1 MQYAEM
7 EEVYSRW
14 CREATEDVDVALE
27 LKQMEGK
34 PEKIEDAF
42 YRSLSFG
49 TGGLRGIIG
58 AGTNRMNLYTV
69 AQATQ
74 GAADYICAHFPEGKR
89 RAAISYDSRIK
100 SRLFAETA
108 AQVLA
113 ANGVEVK
120 IFSRL
125 MPTPCL
131 SFAVRRLSCCLG
143 IMITSSHSPARYNGY
158 KVYGADGCQITSQAA
173 GEISERIG
181 RLDVFRDVKRMEL
194 EEAVKGKL
202 ISVIGED
209 IVTAYIEA
217 VKAQSLLTEQT
228 EACRDM
234 AIVYTPLNGTGLEPV
249 TRVLKEMGYF
259 NVHLVKEQEQPD
271 GTFPTCPYPNPEVPQ
286 AMDLGI
292 ALAGRLKGELLLA
305 TDPDCDRV
313 GIAVKDGKGGY
324 QRLSANE
331 TGLLL
336 LDYICSRRKE
346 NGTMPAHPVMAKTIV
361 TTALAET
368 IAAHYGVQMVN
379 LLTGFKYIG
388 EYIGQ
393 LEAAGR
399 ESDFIFGFEESCG
412 YLSGTYVRD
421 KDGVNAA
428 LLICEMAAFY
438 LARGESLLERLNRIY
453 ETYGCC
459 LETQHSYQFEGSAG
473 ARQMEEIMKAFRA
486 KGANIR
492 GLAVKQVLD
501 YEQGLEGLPKSN
513 VLKYVLEDGGTVIL
527 RPSGTEPKLKLYLSV
542 SSRKKEDLEE
552 MERERAE
559 AVERFMENVRTGN
572 SHE

>member
-7 EEVYSRW
+7 EEVYRRW
-14 CREATEDVDVALE
+14 CREATEDTDVALE
-27 LKQMEGK
+27 LKQMEQD

-49 TGGLRGIIG
+49 TGGLRGLIG

-74 GAADYICAHFPEGKR
+74 GAADYICAFFPKEKR
-89 RAAISYDSRIK
+89 RVAVSYDSRIK

-120 IFSRL
+120 LFSRL

-143 IMITSSHSPARYNGY
+143 IMITSSHNPARYNGY

-173 GEISERIG
+173 GEIFKRIG
-181 RLDVFRDVKRMEL
+181 RLDVFRDVKRLEF

-202 ISVIGED
+202 VSYVGED
-209 IVTAYIEA
+209 TVTAYVEA
-217 VKAQSLLTEQT
+217 VKAQSLLAEQT
-228 EACRDM
+228 PARRDM
-234 AIVYTPLNGTGLEPV
+234 TIVYTPLNGTGLEPV
-249 TRVLKEMGYF
+249 TRVLKEKGYSD
-259 NVHLVKEQEQPD
+259 VHLVKEQEQPD
-271 GTFPTCPYPNPEVPQ
+271 GTFPTCPYPNPEVPES
-286 AMDLGI
+286 MDLGI
-292 ALAGRLKGELLLA
+292 ALAERLGGELLLA

-313 GIAVKDGKGGY
+313 GIAVKDGEGGY
-324 QRLSANE
+324 RRLSANE

-336 LDYICSRRKE
+336 LDYVCSRRQDL
-346 NGTMPAHPVMAKTIV
+346 GTMPAHPVMAKTIV
-361 TTALAET
+361 TTALAEP
-368 IAAHYGVQMVN
+368 IAAHYGVQVVN

-388 EYIGQ
+388 EFIGQ

-421 KDGVNAA
+421 KDVVNAA
-428 LLICEMAAFY
+428 LLIFDVADFY
-438 LARGESLLERLNRIY
+438 LDGGKSLLERLNELY
-453 ETYGCC
+453 ETYGYC
-459 LETQHSYQFEGSAG
+459 LETQHSYQFDGSAG
-473 ARQMEEIMKAFRA
+473 ARQMKDIMEAFRA
-486 KGANIR
+486 KGADMD
-492 GLAVKQVLD
+492 GLEVEQVLD

-513 VLKYVLEDGGTVIL
+513 VLKYVLKDGGTVIL

-542 SSRKKEDLEE
+542 SSRRKEDLEE
-552 MERERAE
+552 MERQRAE

>member
-143 IMITSSHSPARYNGY
+143 IMITSSHNPARYNGY

>member
-74 GAADYICAHFPEGKR
+74 GAADYICAHFPEEKR

-143 IMITSSHSPARYNGY
+143 IMITSSHNPARYNGY

-209 IVTAYIEA
+209 TVTAYIEA
-217 VKAQSLLTEQT
+217 VKAQSLLTEQP

-368 IAAHYGVQMVN
+368 IAAHYGVQVVN

>member
-143 IMITSSHSPARYNGY
+143 IMITSSHNPARYNGY

-259 NVHLVKEQEQPD
+259 NVHLMKEQEQPD

>member
-7 EEVYSRW
+7 EEVYRRW
-14 CREATEDVDVALE
+14 CREATEDVDVSLE
-27 LKQMEGK
+27 LKRMEGAPDK
-34 PEKIEDAF
+34 MEDAF

-49 TGGLRGIIG
+49 TGGLRGILG
-58 AGTNRMNLYTV
+58 AGTNRMNVYTV

-74 GAADYICAHFPEGKR
+74 GAADYICAHFPKEKR

-120 IFSRL
+120 LFSRL

-143 IMITSSHSPARYNGY
+143 IMITSSHNPAPYNGY

-173 GEISERIG
+173 GEISERIC
-181 RLDVFRDVKRMEL
+181 RLDLFRDVKRMEL
-194 EEAVKGKL
+194 EDAVKEKR

-209 IVTAYIEA
+209 TVTAYVEA
-217 VKAQSLLTEQT
+217 VKSQSLLSEQT
-228 EACRDM
+228 EVCRDIS
-234 AIVYTPLNGTGLEPV
+234 IVYTPLNGTGLEPV
-249 TRVLKEMGYF
+249 TRVLKEMGYP
-259 NVHLVKEQEQPD
+259 NVHVVKEQEQPD

-292 ALAGRLKGELLLA
+292 ALAKRLEGELLLA

-313 GIAVKDGKGGY
+313 GIAVRDEKGGY
-324 QRLSANE
+324 QRLTANE

-336 LDYICSRRKE
+336 LDYVCSRRRE
-346 NGTMPAHPVMAKTIV
+346 MGTMPAHPVMAKTIV
-361 TTALAET
+361 TTALAEP
-368 IAAHYGVQMVN
+368 IAAHYGVQVVN

-399 ESDFIFGFEESCG
+399 EQDFIFGFEESCG

-438 LARGESLLERLNRIY
+438 RARGESLLKRLDGLY
-453 ETYGCC
+453 ETYGYC
-459 LETQHSYQFEGSAG
+459 LETQRSYQFEGQKG
-473 ARQMEEIMKAFRA
+473 ARQMEKIMEAFRA
-486 KGANIR
+486 EGKNIQ
-492 GLAVKQVLD
+492 GLAVKEVLD
-501 YEQGLEGLPKSN
+501 YGQGLDGLPKSN
-513 VLKYVLEDGGTVIL
+513 VLKYVLEDGGSVIL
-527 RPSGTEPKLKLYLSV
+527 RPSGTEPKLKLYFSV
-542 SSRKKEDLEE
+542 SAKRKEDLEGL
-552 MERERAE
+552 ERERAE

>member
-143 IMITSSHSPARYNGY
+143 IMITSSHNPARYNGY

-368 IAAHYGVQMVN
+368 IAAHYGVQVVN

-453 ETYGCC
+453 KAYGCC

-542 SSRKKEDLEE
+542 SSRKKENLEE